1 MGRRAGLHKLEAK
14 ILEIAPRMN
23 IRGFRPGKL
32 PPAHVRRIYGKALMG
47 EVVEQTLDE
56 TSKQVL
62 EDNGLRIATQPDLKP
77 LSNMDEVIAGHE
89 ELSYELNVEVM
100 PDFEPLDTK
109 GLKIERPVY
118 TPSEAEVTE
127 ALNDLAKQSRTY
139 EPRAGKAAKAQD
151 GDQVTIDFVGRIDG
165 EPFEGGTAQDA
176 QLVLGSG
183 QFIPGFEEQLVGHKA
198 GDEVLVKVTF
208 PQEYSV
214 ERLKGAAAE
223 FTTQVKEVKA
233 PIEAAADNALAE
245 RLGMGDLD
253 ALKNALKVNLESQYA
268 GATRMKVKRAL
279 LDQLDSAH
287 DFPLPP
293 RMVEAEFAG
302 IWSQVEAEKERG
314 ELAPEDAGKSDDE
327 LKAEYRKIAARR
339 VRLGLVLAEIG
350 RRGNVAVTE
359 QELNEAMR
367 QEAMRYGGQ
376 AQQIFDLL
384 KNNPNAQT
392 QMRAPI
398 FEEKVVDLI
407 LGQAAVTDK
416 PVTKD
421 ELMADDELPA
431 GYGDAEP
438 KAKAARSRP
447 RRPAR
452 RKPRPRPR
460 TTRPPPRPRRRRR
473 PPRKRRPKPRPP
485 PSPKR
490 PPSRSARPR
499 PSRSNSDLFCAP
511 VQRLHRCGRNAIS
524 SATPVAFERSDP
536 HSSEGLFACVT
547 PGAMTP
553 SRPATFSPTRQ
564 PRTWCRWWW
573 SNPAAASARRSTSSR
588 ACCANG

>member
-1 MGRRAGLHKLEAK
+1 MQVTQISGEGLSRVYGIKVGADELGAKLEAK

-23 IRGFRPGKL
+23 LRGFRPGKV

-62 EDNGLRIATQPDLKP
+62 EDNGLRIAAQPDLKP
-77 LSNMDEVIAGHE
+77 QSNMDEVIAGHE
-89 ELSYELNVEVM
+89 DLSYELNVEVM
-100 PDFEPLDTK
+100 PDFEPVDPA
-109 GLKIERPVY
+109 GLKLERPVY

-127 ALNDLAKQSRTY
+127 ALDELAKQSRTY

-151 GDQVTIDFVGRIDG
+151 GDQVTIDFIGRIDG
-165 EPFEGGTAQDA
+165 EPFEGGAATDA

-198 GDEVLVKVTF
+198 GDEVLVRVTF
-208 PQEYSV
+208 PQAYSV

-233 PIEAAADNALAE
+233 PIEAVADNALAE

-293 RMVEAEFAG
+293 RMVEAE
-302 IWSQVEAEKERG
+302 KERG

-339 VRLGLVLAEIG
+339 VRLGLILAEIG
-350 RRGNVAVTE
+350 RRANVTVNE

-367 QEAMRYGGQ
+367 QEAMRYGAQ
-376 AQQIFDLL
+376 AQQIFDLM
-384 KNNPNAQT
+384 KDNPNAQA

-416 PVTKD
+416 QVTKD
-421 ELMADDELPA
+421 ELMADDDLPE

-438 KAKAARSRP
+438 KAKAKK
-447 RRPAR
+447 PAAKAKAKAAEPAEEAPAAEAAPKKKAAG
-452 RKPRPRPR
+452 KPKTEAKAAAEPDAAPA
-460 TTRPPPRPRRRRR
+460 
-473 PPRKRRPKPRPP
+473 K
-485 PSPKR
+485 PKR
-490 PPSRSARPR
+490 
-499 PSRSNSDLFCAP
+499 
-511 VQRLHRCGRNAIS
+511 
-524 SATPVAFERSDP
+524 
-536 HSSEGLFACVT
+536 
-547 PGAMTP
+547 
-553 SRPATFSPTRQ
+553 
-564 PRTWCRWWW
+564 
-573 SNPAAASARRSTSSR
+573 AAKAKPE
-588 ACCANG
+588 

>member
-1 MGRRAGLHKLEAK
+1 MQVTQISGEGLSRVYGIKVGADELGAKLEAK

-23 IRGFRPGKL
+23 LRGFRPGKV

-62 EDNGLRIATQPDLKP
+62 EDNGLRIAAQPDLKP
-77 LSNMDEVIAGHE
+77 QSNMDEVIAGHE
-89 ELSYELNVEVM
+89 DLSYELNVEVM
-100 PDFEPLDTK
+100 PDFEPVDPA
-109 GLKIERPVY
+109 GLKLERPVY

-127 ALNDLAKQSRTY
+127 ALDELAKQSRTY

-151 GDQVTIDFVGRIDG
+151 GDQVTIDFIGRIDG
-165 EPFEGGTAQDA
+165 EPFEGGAATDA

-198 GDEVLVKVTF
+198 GDEVLVRVTF
-208 PQEYSV
+208 PQAYSV

-233 PIEAAADNALAE
+233 PIEAVADNALAE

-314 ELAPEDAGKSDDE
+314 ELAPEDAGKSEDE
-327 LKAEYRKIAARR
+327 LRAEYRKIAERR

-350 RRGNVAVTE
+350 RRGSVNVTE
-359 QELNEAMR
+359 QELGEAMR
-367 QEAMRYGGQ
+367 QEAMRYGAQ
-376 AQQIFDLL
+376 AQQVFELMR
-384 KNNPNAQT
+384 NNPNAQA

-407 LGQAAVTDK
+407 LSRAKVTDK
-416 PVTKD
+416 QVTKD
-421 ELMADDELPA
+421 ELLAEDDLPE
-431 GYGDAEP
+431 GYSEAKEAAKAA
-438 KAKAARSRP
+438 KAKAKTAKKAEAAAEP
-447 RRPAR
+447 
-452 RKPRPRPR
+452 
-460 TTRPPPRPRRRRR
+460 
-473 PPRKRRPKPRPP
+473 
-485 PSPKR
+485 
-490 PPSRSARPR
+490 
-499 PSRSNSDLFCAP
+499 
-511 VQRLHRCGRNAIS
+511 
-524 SATPVAFERSDP
+524 E
-536 HSSEGLFACVT
+536 
-547 PGAMTP
+547 
-553 SRPATFSPTRQ
+553 
-564 PRTWCRWWW
+564 
-573 SNPAAASARRSTSSR
+573 AASAAEAEPAPAKKKPAKAAKAEAVPAEAEAAPAKPKR
-588 ACCANG
+588 AAKAKPE